1 MHIGM
6 HVKHL
11 GARGGTEEYVR
22 TVGTALME
30 RGHRVSVLYEEMA
43 DLSGRDWSRFAR
55 EVEALPVTLGGRGKP
70 ADGLRRYLRSERPD
84 MLFLHN
90 ATFTGEMLSVAAD
103 AVAVVPF
110 VHDFRPVCMRVSK
123 VFPISRRNCDRALGP
138 GCLLHLCSLGPPRGG
153 SHLVSWN
160 SLTAKLAERAVHLRM
175 DAAMVASHFMRDLLL
190 RNGFAAERVVVNPLF
205 SPSPPPDVPPPLPTP
220 GRLLYVGQIQQ
231 FKGLPVL
238 LEALRR
244 LPADVGLD
252 VAGDGPWRG
261 RCETLA
267 AERGLAGRVRFHGWV
282 PRDRLPALM
291 ASASA
296 VVMPSVWNEPFGLA
310 GVEAMAYARPV
321 VAFDVGGV
329 REWLRPGE
337 TGICVESLDAA
348 ALARGIETLWRDPEQ
363 GRRMGARGREVVLEH
378 LTLDRHVD
386 QLLDE
391 FSGLRIAPGLRE
403 VQA

>member
-22 TVGTALME
+22 TVATALLE
-30 RGHRVSVLYEEMA
+30 RGHGVSVLYEELA
-43 DLSGRDWSRFAR
+43 DLSGEDWSRFAR
-55 EVEALPVTLGGRGKP
+55 AVNALPVTPEGRDDP
-70 ADGLRRYLRSERPD
+70 ADSLRRYLRSERPD
-84 MLFLHN
+84 VLYLHN
-90 ATFTGEMLSVAAD
+90 ATFTREMLSVTAGT
-103 AVAVVPF
+103 VPVVPF

-123 VFPISRRNCDRALGP
+123 VFPLSRGNCGRALGP
-138 GCLLHLCSLGPPRGG
+138 GCLLHMCSLGPPRGG
-153 SHLVSWN
+153 SGPVSWN
-160 SLTAKLAERAVHLRM
+160 SLRTKLADRAVHQRT
-175 DAAMVASHFMRDLLL
+175 DAALVASRFMRDLLL

-220 GRLLYVGQIQQ
+220 GRLLYLGQIQQ

-238 LEALRR
+238 LDALRH
-244 LPADVGLD
+244 LPPDVQLD
-252 VAGDGPWRG
+252 VAGEGPWRS
-261 RCETLA
+261 RCEA
-267 AERGLAGRVRFHGWV
+267 RAGEPGLAGRVRFHGWV
-282 PRDRLPALM
+282 ARDRLPALM

-321 VAFDVGGV
+321 IAFDVGGV

-337 TGICVESLDAA
+337 TGICVESLGAA
-348 ALARGIETLWRDPEQ
+348 ALARAIEALWRDPEQ
-363 GRRMGARGREVVLEH
+363 GRRMGARGREVVLER

-386 QLLDE
+386 QLLGD
-391 FSGLRIAPGLRE
+391 FARLRKAPGLTE
-403 VQA
+403 VHA